1 MGVGSILL
9 ERSRV
14 CSRDGCEIW
23 KSIDSYELSGA
34 PKHVAYAFGVPK
46 ERWYHILSD
55 DSIDIHQSTQKFEK
69 GCFWGALL
77 TNEYVQLESGKPRI
91 GNPLLGSVKQTI
103 IQHARIRDPEL
114 ISKWESGSRY
124 ARP

>member
-1 MGVGSILL
+1 M
-9 ERSRV
+9 
-14 CSRDGCEIW
+14 
-23 KSIDSYELSGA
+23 A
-34 PKHVAYAFGVPK
+34 PKQVAHVFGVPK
-46 ERWYHILSD
+46 ERWHGILSED
-55 DSIDIHQSTQKFEK
+55 PIDIHQSTQKFEK
-69 GCFWGALL
+69 GCFWRALL

-114 ISKWESGSRY
+114 ITKWESGSRY